1 MSYERHPF
9 TLARSRELDHHAP
22 VGKAIENS
30 RAVAAVNACAVEV
43 CCNDESLRTVRVVL
57 REEST
62 ATIEDIPVD
71 IADGL
76 RSEIVDEDGHI
87 EEVICR

>member
-1 MSYERHPF
+1 MSCEGHPF
-9 TLARSRELDHHAP
+9 ALARSRELDHHAP
-22 VGKAIENS
+22 VCKAIENS
-30 RAVAAVNACAVEV
+30 RTVAAVNACAVEV
-43 CCNDESLRTVRVVL
+43 RCNDESLRTVRVVL
-57 REEST
+57 RKESP

-76 RSEIVDEDGHI
+76 RSEIVDKNGHV